1 MMRKAAAQITF
12 YYTDKYA
19 ETIKFYQNIL
29 GLDIVLDQGSCMIF
43 AVSSQAYLGFCQSA
57 AAPRTDS
64 TIFTFVTEEVDA
76 WYNQLKAKGVQF
88 TKPPQLNQK
97 FQIYHTFLLDP
108 NGYKLEIQKFLD
120 PNWSKTS

>member
-1 MMRKAAAQITF
+1 MIKTNAQITF

-19 ETIKFYQNIL
+19 ETCDFYQNIL
-29 GLDIVLDQGSCMIF
+29 GLEIVLDQGCCQIF
-43 AVSSQAYLGFCQSA
+43 RITDSAFLGFCQSA
-57 AAPRTDS
+57 AAPQPGS

-76 WYNQLKAKGVQF
+76 CYQELKAKGVHF
-88 TKPPQLNQK
+88 TKPPQLNEK

-120 PNWSKTS
+120 PHWHKAL